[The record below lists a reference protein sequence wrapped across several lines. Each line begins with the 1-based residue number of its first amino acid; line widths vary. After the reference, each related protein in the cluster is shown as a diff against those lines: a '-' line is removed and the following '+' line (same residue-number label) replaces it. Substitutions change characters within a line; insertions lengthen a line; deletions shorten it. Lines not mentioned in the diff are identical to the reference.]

1 MPNIG
6 HDAEL
11 KLKALAIAETA
22 GIPEASRATGIPAGT
37 IKRWRFETRRA
48 KNPNRTE
55 PAEPTRASQKLEALQ
70 AEAVE
75 RAVDEAGQYI
85 TQRLK
90 GLADSLYTLAEK
102 AVKKVD
108 TAISDSEELHE
119 GKRAEAHDRDGA
131 AWLRGIVGVLAQ
143 AIDKAQL
150 LSGRPTARPE
160 MTERHVY
167 EITQRIIADH
177 PEIIN
182 DIFPAD
188 LQPRLADRGGESSPA
203 GVGLVHRPDIPP
215 S

>member
-6 HDAEL
+6 HNAEL
-11 KLKALAIAETA
+11 KLKALTIAETA
-22 GIPEASRATGIPAGT
+22 GIPEASRATGVPAGT
-37 IKRWRFETRRA
+37 IKRWRFENRA

-55 PAEPTRASQKLEALQ
+55 RAEPTRASQKLEALQ

-108 TAISDSEELHE
+108 VAICDKDELPE
-119 GKRAEAHDRDGA
+119 GKTAEVHDRDGA

-167 EITQRIIADH
+167 EITQRIITDH

-182 DIFPAD
+182 EIFPAD
-188 LQPRLADRGGESSPA
+188 PQPRLEDRSGESSPA